1 MRAREINH
9 TAKSVA
15 WTINNGFD
23 PARKNIFA
31 HCVRPSNSDFSGSAG
46 YMFHDMAS
54 PIAKHWS
61 RWTLFFAFWTLVG
74 LSFAIQLYLASSNA
88 GWPIP
93 WSRAVRSSL
102 GDWYVFALLSIPAFK
117 LARKFRFERSNWFW
131 VGLMH
136 LVSGLLFSS
145 AYIFFRAAV
154 AFWEAKTGGTPTG
167 FSNMLGA
174 LFAKTFYLNLWFY
187 WVIVAVGHAFDYY
200 HRFHERELRASEL
213 EGRLAQARL
222 QALQSQMNPHF
233 LFNTLHTISAL
244 MHKDVDAADRMV
256 MKLSELLR
264 LALDNTDTHE
274 VPLSQE
280 LGFLERYLEIEK
292 TRFRERLNVEMNIA
306 PETLKARVPNLVL
319 QPLVEN
325 AIRHGVER
333 HARPG
338 RIILRAQ
345 QQNGELQLEVQDNGA
360 GIPEGKVIREG
371 IGLTNTRSRLQQLYG
386 SAQKFELKNV
396 ESGGLLARVVLP
408 FHKA

>member
-1 MRAREINH
+1 
-9 TAKSVA
+9 
-15 WTINNGFD
+15 
-23 PARKNIFA
+23 
-31 HCVRPSNSDFSGSAG
+31 
-46 YMFHDMAS
+46 MAS

-74 LSFAIQLYLASSNA
+74 LSFAMQFYLASSNA

-117 LARKFRFERSNWFW
+117 LARRFSFERSNWVA
-131 VGLMH
+131 VGILH
-136 LVSGLLFSS
+136 LVAGLLFSS
-145 AYIFFRAAV
+145 VYVALRGLLAY
-154 AFWEAKTGGTPTG
+154 WESGT
-167 FSNMLGA
+167 LGQEASLAQVWNA

-187 WVIVAVGHAFDYY
+187 WVIVAVAHAFDYY
-200 HRFHERELRASEL
+200 QRFHERELRASEL

-264 LALDNTDTHE
+264 LALDNTDAHE

-280 LGFLERYLEIEK
+280 LDFLERYLEIEK

-306 PETLKARVPNLVL
+306 PDTLQARVPNLVL

-345 QQNGELQLEVQDNGA
+345 RENGQLALEVQDNG
-360 GIPEGKVIREG
+360 GGLPEGKPLREG
-371 IGLTNTRSRLQQLYG
+371 IGLSNTRSRLQQLYG
-386 SAQKFELKNV
+386 AAQKFELKNV
-396 ESGGLLARVVLP
+396 ETGGLLARVLLP
-408 FHKA
+408 YHNA

>member
-1 MRAREINH
+1 
-9 TAKSVA
+9 
-15 WTINNGFD
+15 
-23 PARKNIFA
+23 
-31 HCVRPSNSDFSGSAG
+31 
-46 YMFHDMAS
+46 MAS

-74 LSFAIQLYLASSNA
+74 LSFAIQFYLASSNA
-88 GWPIP
+88 GWPIA

-102 GDWYVFALLSIPAFK
+102 GDWYVFALLSIPAFR
-117 LARKFRFERSNWFW
+117 LARKFSFERSNWFA
-131 VGLMH
+131 VGFLH
-136 LVSGLLFSS
+136 LIASLLFSS
-145 AYIFFRAAV
+145 VYVVLRGAV
-154 AFWEAKTGGTPTG
+154 AYWEAQATGTPAS
-167 FSNMLGA
+167 FAQVLNA
-174 LFAKTFYLNLWFY
+174 LFSKTFYLNLWFY
-187 WVIVAVGHAFDYY
+187 WVILAVGHAFDYY
-200 HRFHERELRASEL
+200 QRFHERELRASEL

-244 MHKDVDAADRMV
+244 MHKDVEAADRMV

-280 LGFLERYLEIEK
+280 LDFLERYLEIEK
-292 TRFRERLNVEMNIA
+292 TRFRERLNVEMDIA
-306 PETLKARVPNLVL
+306 PETLQARVPNLVL

-338 RIILRAQ
+338 KIVLRAHR
-345 QQNGELQLEVQDNGA
+345 QNGQLELEVQDNGG
-360 GIPEGKVIREG
+360 GIPEGKAIREG

-386 SAQKFELKNV
+386 AAQKFELKNV

-408 FHKA
+408 FHNS